1 VNDLIIDY
9 QFISGWYI
17 EDNSICDSLID
28 LWKNSD
34 KQIGTVN
41 INGSSIIDKN
51 YKDSI
56 EVKIHPNSDNFYFLK
71 YLDELRIIAKKYIT
85 QYPWSDKFSPWSITD
100 SVNLQYYPPNGGF
113 KSWHTERSS
122 ATHPFAS
129 RHLVFM
135 TYLNDVWEGGET
147 EFYHQNL
154 KVSPKK
160 GLTLIWPSDWTHLH
174 RGLVSKTQEKWIIT
188 GWFNFLN

>member
-1 VNDLIIDY
+1 MNDLIIDY

>member
-1 VNDLIIDY
+1 MNDLIIDY

-71 YLDELRIIAKKYIT
+71 YLDELRIIAKNI
-85 QYPWSDKFSPWSITD
+85 
-100 SVNLQYYPPNGGF
+100 
-113 KSWHTERSS
+113 
-122 ATHPFAS
+122 
-129 RHLVFM
+129 
-135 TYLNDVWEGGET
+135 
-147 EFYHQNL
+147 
-154 KVSPKK
+154 
-160 GLTLIWPSDWTHLH
+160 
-174 RGLVSKTQEKWIIT
+174 
-188 GWFNFLN
+188 